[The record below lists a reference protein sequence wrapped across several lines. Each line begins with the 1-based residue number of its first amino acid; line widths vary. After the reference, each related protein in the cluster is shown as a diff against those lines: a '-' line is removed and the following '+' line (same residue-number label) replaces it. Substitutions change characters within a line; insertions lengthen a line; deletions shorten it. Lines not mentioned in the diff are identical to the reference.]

1 MSSIPKYAVLEAK
14 DVDSVCPIMIVEG
27 SYEGVVF
34 IIDVVSINDD
44 GVLSYNYNVLSG
56 TVDDNFKNTVGDILV
71 EMLEEQLL
79 NDDRNKHSES
89 ASSQ

>member
-14 DVDSVCPIMIVEG
+14 DVDSVCPIMIAEG
-27 SYEGVVF
+27 IYEGVVF

-56 TVDDNFKNTVGDILV
+56 EVDNNFKNTVGDILV

-79 NDDRNKHSES
+79 NDDRNEHSES
-89 ASSQ
+89 ASS